1 MSARLSR
8 DCAKLSIN
16 EAVLRRTVLE
26 QHAITS
32 GPFGLVQGFVRRS
45 DELLGRFDLQL
56 GERGNSHA
64 DRDGH
69 TRSFMLERRKLHR
82 RSQSLAKNSSVA
94 QVHTTTEHRE
104 FFTAVTSKHILGTH
118 RVLCDF
124 GDPHQHVIAREMSV
138 RVVHALEVIDVEH
151 DERERRDVALGVGE
165 LRLESADEITLVES
179 FRQTVAQRGVEH
191 ALLEIDVE
199 MIVVRELEDRD
210 RSEADLVA
218 IFEDSLRNAGAV
230 DQRSIRA
237 VEVLDDV
244 VVAGSNDASMFSRD
258 AFVVQS
264 DAGGLSSTKDHLA
277 PLDLVHLPDVRAL
290 EHDQIS
296 TITLRPRPKLVL
308 ELLYMGDPR
317 GFAIIFVRPSHT
329 AKPIITARRTRWER

>member
-1 MSARLSR
+1 M
-8 DCAKLSIN
+8 
-16 EAVLRRTVLE
+16 LE
-26 QHAITS
+26 QHAITP

-45 DELLGRFDLQL
+45 DELLGRLDLQL
-56 GERGNSHA
+56 GERGNAHA

-69 TRSFMLERRKLHR
+69 TRPFVLERRKLHR
-82 RSQSLAKNSSVA
+82 RSQSFTKNPCVA
-94 QVHTTTEHRE
+94 QIDASTEHGE
-104 FFTAVTSKHILGTH
+104 FFTTVTSKHILGPH
-118 RVLCDF
+118 GVLRDL

-138 RVVHALEVIDVEH
+138 RVVHAFEVIDVEH
-151 DERERRDVALGVGE
+151 DERQRRDVALGVRE

-199 MIVVRELEDRD
+199 MIVVGELEDRD

-230 DQRSIRA
+230 DQRAVRA

-244 VVAGSNDASMFSRD
+244 VVAGSNDAGMFSRD
-258 AFVVQS
+258 AFVVQA

-277 PLDLVHLPDVRAL
+277 TLDLVHLPDVRAL
-290 EHDQIS
+290 EHDQIG

-308 ELLYMGDPR
+308 ELFDMGDPR

-329 AKPIITARRTRWER
+329 AKPIITARRTPWER